1 MQNKVA
7 ELRRKRGMS
16 QQELAE
22 KASVSRTY
30 LSQIET
36 NPDKA
41 VTNVVMFRIAKALNV
56 NAEDI
61 FLP

>member
-7 ELRRKRGMS
+7 QLRRQRGMS

-22 KASVSRTY
+22 KAKVSRPY

-36 NPDKA
+36 NRQKA

-56 NAEDI
+56 NVEDI